1 MEKRTAGND
10 RSEAV
15 LRWVASGMALAFFGG
30 VAACAGEEAG
40 AEVGEVAFGGVGQ
53 AVPVGPETARES
65 GVPVPTTHPQ
75 PLPLEDP
82 TRPDTVDTKVP
93 VADEGQAPEAGG
105 ETLTPREHYD
115 LGISAWQRGE
125 PSVAEQ
131 HLREW
136 VVHAPGHV
144 KGRVN
149 LARALI
155 ETGHPREAREHATVA
170 TNLDPAS
177 APAKRVLARALAES
191 GERSAAL
198 AMYEDALWIDPED
211 RWSLNNM
218 GYLLILRGSH
228 DEAMGPLA
236 LAVELDSANAMFRVN
251 LGAALEGAGHGAAAL
266 HAFEVATV
274 LDPDHSRAAASAIR
288 LRQMLGEDVASEVDI
303 SRLAGDFRRELLG
316 TGERESPGR
325 YECPW

>member
-15 LRWVASGMALAFFGG
+15 LRWVAAGMALAFFGG

-40 AEVGEVAFGGVGQ
+40 AEVGKVAFRDVGG
-53 AVPVGPETARES
+53 AVPVGLETARES
-65 GVPVPTTHPQ
+65 GTPVATTHPQ
-75 PLPLEDP
+75 PPPPEDP
-82 TRPDTVDTKVP
+82 TRPDTVDTGGP
-93 VADEGQAPEAGG
+93 VADEAPAPEADG
-105 ETLTPREHYD
+105 ETLTPWERYD
-115 LGISAWQRGE
+115 LGISAWKSGE
-125 PSVAEQ
+125 PEVAEE

-136 VVHAPGHV
+136 VVHAPDHV

-149 LARALI
+149 LARVLI
-155 ETGHPREAREHATVA
+155 ETGRPREAREHATVA
-170 TNLDPAS
+170 ANLDPAS

-191 GERSAAL
+191 GDRSAAL
-198 AMYEDALWIDPED
+198 AMYEEALWVDPED

-218 GYLLILRGSH
+218 SYLLILRGSH

-236 LAVELDSANAMFRVN
+236 LAAELDSANAMFRAN

-266 HAFEVATV
+266 HAFEVAAA
-274 LDPDHSRAAASAIR
+274 LDPGHSRAAASAAR
-288 LRQMLGEDVASEVDI
+288 LRRMLGEDVASEVDI
-303 SRLAGDFRRELLG
+303 ARLAGDFRRELLG